1 MSSELLAA
9 LSVTLGTV
17 FFLHG
22 QRTDQTRNWLASGVF
37 IGLGALSHPIVLF
50 VGLALSVSLLPWKLF
65 NVRGVHSL
73 HRVKFRPLSL
83 FTIAFA
89 LMVLPWGVRN
99 YAAFGRPVVG
109 STLAGYNLFRQNYML
124 PTNNYLRYVGPREA
138 FQAVS
143 ELVARRT
150 DLRGTEN
157 EAQMEAVYQEEAMR
171 IIAAE
176 PKRYIMLSAYRF
188 LPLWFNWGVKE
199 AYRVPVQIG
208 DYLIFVQ
215 QGFLLVTAVLGL
227 YVTWRRSWLLGMNI
241 LVVTLLHMAVIS
253 QLRYL
258 IIVMPLTVTLSA
270 IGLTNLPASL
280 MRYLPDR

>member
-1 MSSELLAA
+1 
-9 LSVTLGTV
+9 
-17 FFLHG
+17 
-22 QRTDQTRNWLASGVF
+22 
-37 IGLGALSHPIVLF
+37 
-50 VGLALSVSLLPWKLF
+50 
-65 NVRGVHSL
+65 
-73 HRVKFRPLSL
+73 
-83 FTIAFA
+83 
-89 LMVLPWGVRN
+89 MVLPWGVRN